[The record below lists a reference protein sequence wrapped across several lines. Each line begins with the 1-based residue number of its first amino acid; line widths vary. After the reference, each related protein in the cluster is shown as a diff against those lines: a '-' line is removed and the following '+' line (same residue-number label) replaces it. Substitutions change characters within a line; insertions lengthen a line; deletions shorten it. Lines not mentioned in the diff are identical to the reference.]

1 MLMDFLLY
9 SMGGMKRT
17 SVKGLLAHRC
27 VYVNGH
33 VETQYNLP
41 LSEGDEVRIVSSEA
55 KRELTH
61 PKLRVVYED
70 DDLIVVEKQ
79 PGLLTVTAHQG
90 SDETTV
96 FSILKNYVRQSNP
109 RAGIYTVHRLDRET
123 SGLLVFAKSRELQH
137 YMREYWHEL
146 VTERTYVALAEG
158 IMPKVEDTI
167 TTWLTEDRKTTMVY
181 SSSVDNGGK
190 KSVTH
195 YRVVKNNDRYSLL
208 ELNLETGRTN
218 QIRVHLASIG
228 HPIVGD
234 RKYGSGQQ
242 PPIDRLGLH
251 ARILEFINPVT
262 EQTLHFETPVPRD
275 MLAVFH

>member
-1 MLMDFLLY
+1 MSFLLY

-17 SVKGLLAHRC
+17 SVKSLLAHRC

-33 VETQYNLP
+33 IETQYNLP
-41 LSEGDEVRIVSSEA
+41 LKEGDKVEVHNKEVNRQ
-55 KRELTH
+55 LQH
-61 PKLRVVYED
+61 PKLRIEYED
-70 DDLIVVEKQ
+70 ADLIVVEKK
-79 PGLLTVTAHQG
+79 PGLLTVAARQG
-90 SDETTV
+90 SNETTV
-96 FSILKNYVRQSNP
+96 FSILKHYVRQANP

-123 SGLLVFAKSRELQH
+123 SGLLVFAKSRELQE
-137 YMREYWHEL
+137 YMRTYWHEI
-146 VTERTYVALAEG
+146 VTKRTYVALAEG
-158 IMPKVEDTI
+158 VFDEPDGTI
-167 TTWLTEDRKTTMVY
+167 TTWLTEDPKTTMVY
-181 SSSVDNGGK
+181 SAPFDNGGK
-190 KSVTH
+190 KAVTH
-195 YRVVKNNDRYSLL
+195 YHVVKNNDKYSLL

-228 HPIVGD
+228 HPVVGD

-262 EQTLHFETPVPRD
+262 EKTLHFETQVPRD